1 MRKIGQKLK
10 LKELNV
16 LDVVH
21 IPYMNFPYM
30 NCVDCMVF
38 DKTESLIYFISN
50 INNEAP
56 REKFALSVNEELEC
70 TYKGRMEMK
79 QNEPIT
85 IDDVEIGKQFLFE
98 VEGEQVRFMKTDMV
112 TNIKEN
118 REIIYKMFHCVEME
132 TGKLKWIKEGKS
144 IIEILP

>member
-1 MRKIGQKLK
+1 MEIRF
-10 LKELNV
+10 
-16 LDVVH
+16 H
-21 IPYMNFPYM
+21 
-30 NCVDCMVF
+30 
-38 DKTESLIYFISN
+38 FISN

-98 VEGEQVRFMKTDMV
+98 VEGEQVRFMKTDTV

>member
-1 MRKIGQKLK
+1 MKKYGQL
-10 LKELNV
+10 LELEELEV
-16 LDVVH
+16 LDVVD
-21 IPYMNFPYM
+21 IPFTGYE
-30 NCVDCMVF
+30 DCMVF
-38 DKTESLIYFISN
+38 DKTEKLIRF
-50 INNEAP
+50 INN
-56 REKFALSVNEELEC
+56 VNSKNPKERVVFGLNDGISC
-70 TYKGRMEMK
+70 VYKGRMVMN
-79 QNEPIT
+79 QSEPMT